1 MSRAPD
7 STAPAVY
14 RAGMYLELVSDRQ
27 RRRLRRVLLT
37 WLAAAM
43 TCGYLLPWA
52 VATTRGKANAGA
64 IGVLNAAL
72 GWTVV
77 GWIVALGLACGRHG
91 IAGLRVTD

>member
-1 MSRAPD
+1 
-7 STAPAVY
+7 
-14 RAGMYLELVSDRQ
+14 MYLELVSDRH

-64 IGVLNAAL
+64 IGVLNLAL

-91 IAGLRVTD
+91 IAGLRITD